1 MIKGKDYENGSYL
14 WKIYEGILLS
24 KVSGEELEVNKIMV
38 HSCGYCM
45 KRFLV
50 HKLGTGPFLWMKHI
64 RRIRD
69 WLFFVDIAWVDF
81 SSFSI

>member
-1 MIKGKDYENGSYL
+1 MRHMIKGKDYENGSYL
-14 WKIYEGILLS
+14 WKIYEGILLN

-50 HKLGTGPFLWMKHI
+50 HLVSGEEIEISKG
-64 RRIRD
+64 
-69 WLFFVDIAWVDF
+69 LFYFCE
-81 SSFSI
+81 

>member
-1 MIKGKDYENGSYL
+1 MRHMIKGKDYENGSYL
-14 WKIYEGILLS
+14 WKIYEGILLN

-50 HKLGTGPFLWMKHI
+50 HLVSGEEIEISKGLVHFCG
-64 RRIRD
+64 
-69 WLFFVDIAWVDF
+69 
-81 SSFSI
+81 